1 MSLISRIFEKLFARK
16 TATPGHVPSG
26 DGLPVVPTSWEQQQQ
41 QSLKDFE
48 LSKGSWVADKIKT
61 HNGLAFSWE
70 SGNDEAFVTFANS
83 TKDDEDMFFPLEE
96 YVVSKL
102 EIPDAG
108 EFSMTGQ
115 GTLYIEGDFVKAKYS
130 SVMKVLTDF
139 NEETQTEV
147 YGEEYKDSDDRKLFK
162 FK

>member
-1 MSLISRIFEKLFARK
+1 
-16 TATPGHVPSG
+16 
-26 DGLPVVPTSWEQQQQ
+26 
-41 QSLKDFE
+41 
-48 LSKGSWVADKIKT
+48 
-61 HNGLAFSWE
+61 
-70 SGNDEAFVTFANS
+70 
-83 TKDDEDMFFPLEE
+83 MFFPLEE